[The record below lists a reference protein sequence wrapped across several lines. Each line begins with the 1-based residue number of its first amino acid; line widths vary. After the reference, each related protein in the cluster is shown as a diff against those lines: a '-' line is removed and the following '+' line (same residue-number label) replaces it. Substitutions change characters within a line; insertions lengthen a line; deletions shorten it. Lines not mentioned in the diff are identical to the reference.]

1 MEALCIMQM
10 ICYVNKHDKL
20 VFAFF
25 ETVDRCLYTNTIT
38 VGETLLEKV
47 SKEKCVCILCNRST
61 LMVCISLFFKFMQ
74 VLIDFA
80 TGMLDT

>member
-1 MEALCIMQM
+1 MQM

-38 VGETLLEKV
+38 VGGTLLEKV
-47 SKEKCVCILCNRST
+47 SKEKLFVH
-61 LMVCISLFFKFMQ
+61 SL
-74 VLIDFA
+74 
-80 TGMLDT
+80 